1 MKKNIAYFILILL
14 FALYLL
20 NPSYNKHLVKLGEIP
35 ADTMLEEKTS
45 SPGSK
50 YKYKNYVF
58 CSMVADAVTDQ
69 RKSFGILGFVLKS
82 E

>member
-1 MKKNIAYFILILL
+1 MKKAAVYFIVVLL

-20 NPSYNKHLVKLGEIP
+20 NPSYEKHRIKLGEIP
-35 ADTMLEEKTS
+35 SATMIEEKTS

-58 CSMVADAVTDQ
+58 CSIVVDAVTDE
-69 RKSFGILGFVLKS
+69 RRSFGILGFILK
-82 E
+82 